1 MDTWR
6 GPHHRQPDPEF
17 ETLCAEAERKGLQ
30 VSFDVSSQIFG
41 KEPYEYRSL
50 GPLIVG
56 IPERPQLV
64 MVPMGLGVDRSLRQA
79 SAIAREQLE
88 RI

>member
-17 ETLCAEAERKGLQ
+17 ETLCAEAERKGLH

-41 KEPYEYRSL
+41 NEPYEYRSL

-64 MVPMGLGVDRSLRQA
+64 SVPLGSAYTIRQA
-79 SAIAREQLE
+79 SAIAREKLE